1 LFFMLIREGSVR
13 LPQPLGSSI
22 SIVGALILGDALVKS
37 ALASNITLIVI
48 ALSSICSF
56 LVPKT
61 YGAITIWA
69 FIIMIFSSIIG
80 LPGFYVSFVLLVSHL
95 AGLDSCGYPYLYPL
109 GTLKVLNLKDVL
121 IRDDLDKISNN
132 IFKRNED
139 A

>member
-1 LFFMLIREGSVR
+1 M
-13 LPQPLGSSI
+13 PQPLGSSI

-61 YGAITIWA
+61 YGSITIWN
-69 FIIMIFSSIIG
+69 FVILFFSSIIG
-80 LPGFYVSFVLLVSHL
+80 LPGFYVAFIIMVSHL

-109 GTLKVLNLKDVL
+109 GTLKVLNLKDLL

-132 IFKRNED
+132 IFERNED